1 MKGEGLENSDP
12 VYVDWI
18 GPRYFLFPSRPIN
31 ILGPINSLSLSLP
44 FAYVYTWLPLPNV
57 YTGVWTWYPR
67 LLPNVY
73 TGASFYKES
82 ESELIH

>member
-44 FAYVYTWLPLPNV
+44 LVAYV
-57 YTGVWTWYPR
+57 YTGVWIG
-67 LLPNVY
+67 LLPN
-73 TGASFYKES
+73 
-82 ESELIH
+82 